1 MSDTDART
9 YLKLKR
15 IMSDFRY
22 MRLTYID
29 NPELRKQIELAIS
42 EIETLEE
49 LFKRRIDDDAESK
62 KIKKSI

>member
-1 MSDTDART
+1 MSDIDART

-22 MRLTYID
+22 MKLTYID
-29 NPELRKQIELAIS
+29 DPELCKQIQLAIS
-42 EIETLEE
+42 EIETLEQ